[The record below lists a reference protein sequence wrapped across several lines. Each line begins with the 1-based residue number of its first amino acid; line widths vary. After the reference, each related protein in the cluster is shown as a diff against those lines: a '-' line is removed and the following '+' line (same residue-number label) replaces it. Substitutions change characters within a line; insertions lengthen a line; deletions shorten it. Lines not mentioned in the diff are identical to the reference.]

1 MPSVLPPCGQA
12 WQTLRG
18 ECGAQCAGLT
28 LARLPLVL
36 RRCKVQK
43 GVVKLV
49 EKRGQWWQEEALGT
63 I

>member
-1 MPSVLPPCGQA
+1 MCGPNFG
-12 WQTLRG
+12 QT
-18 ECGAQCAGLT
+18 
-28 LARLPLVL
+28 PLGYNLFTTIALEKIPVL